1 MPEGTLVVLAEQGL
15 GDEIMFASCL
25 PDALARVGHLIVEC
39 EPRLAA
45 LYRRSFPQATV
56 LPTRREQDAAWLS
69 QAPR

>member
-1 MPEGTLVVLAEQGL
+1 
-15 GDEIMFASCL
+15 MFASCL